1 MAVVQRLRLSQS
13 RQEPLRIVKALRFLN
28 LVRNIGSY
36 EHNFGS
42 RTTAGLVAQL
52 QPLVEPQ
59 VSHFRQVP
67 LRTMVKLPHSW
78 QLSPS

>member
-1 MAVVQRLRLSQS
+1 MGRGVSVLHLNR
-13 RQEPLRIVKALRFLN
+13 EPLQATKALKSLR
-28 LVRNIGSY
+28 LVRNIGSSGP
-36 EHNFGS
+36 F
-42 RTTAGLVAQL
+42 APQL
-52 QPLVEPQ
+52 HPLVEPQ